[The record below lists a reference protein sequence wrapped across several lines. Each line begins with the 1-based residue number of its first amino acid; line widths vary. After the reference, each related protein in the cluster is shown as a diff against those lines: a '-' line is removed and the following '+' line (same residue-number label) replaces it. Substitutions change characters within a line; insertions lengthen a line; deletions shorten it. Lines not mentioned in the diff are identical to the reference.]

1 MQVVSHNNN
10 KKYVCIRAQKVYM
23 GMCSIIFYGK
33 QAKKDGRHYV
43 LVEQKCTSF
52 SGLKEKLL
60 KRERKKSERDEDE
73 EGGKKT

>member
-33 QAKKDGRHYV
+33 QAKKDGRHDV